1 VIWPWSRY
9 RVRNGDVVVRCPQCQ
24 STEALNLY
32 TITRTV
38 LRDGQV
44 VSMPDGCR
52 RACQRCPCV
61 YSVSCT
67 GVFRH
72 DLRSLPH
79 TPEVQSGGVAAG
91 SPGRPTDAL
100 GMLAAPPP
108 LVAKPGPPA
117 VP

>member
-1 VIWPWSRY
+1 MTWPWQRY
-9 RVRNGDVVVRCPQCQ
+9 RLRPTDVVLRCPQCQ

-32 TITRTV
+32 TITRSV
-38 LRDGQV
+38 LRDGEV
-44 VSMPDGCR
+44 VSMPDGAR

-61 YSVSCT
+61 YSVSST

-79 TPEVQSGGVAAG
+79 TPEAQSGGVQPGASAG
-91 SPGRPTDAL
+91 GVPANLP
-100 GMLAAPPP
+100 APPP
-108 LVAKPGPPA
+108 IPKARPE